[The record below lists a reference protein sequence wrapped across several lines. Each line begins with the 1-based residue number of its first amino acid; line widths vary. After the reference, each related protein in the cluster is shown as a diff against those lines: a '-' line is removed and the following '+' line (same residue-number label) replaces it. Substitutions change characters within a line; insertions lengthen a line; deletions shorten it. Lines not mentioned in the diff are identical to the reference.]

1 MMIHRIHPIVA
12 PDKLSLS
19 PRRHRVT
26 HRSYSPTYI
35 EQPRPKQSY
44 RERYEE
50 EHTYA
55 AQRGGRHFK
64 ERARSVYFSS

>member
-1 MMIHRIHPIVA
+1 MFSLIMIHILIFAVA

-44 RERYEE
+44 RERYEA

-64 ERARSVYFSS
+64 ERAT

>member
-1 MMIHRIHPIVA
+1 MMIHMIMLPVA

-26 HRSYSPTYI
+26 HRSYSPTYT
-35 EQPRPKQSY
+35 EPPRSKQSY

-64 ERARSVYFSS
+64 ERARSVHTGS

>member
-1 MMIHRIHPIVA
+1 MIMHILISAVA

-44 RERYEE
+44 RERYEA

-64 ERARSVYFSS
+64 ERAT